1 VNLVAKKMN
10 IFYGPVLSRRFGYSL
25 GVDIIPYKICSY
37 DCIYCQLGKTTK
49 KTVERKS
56 YIRISRE
63 EFKDS
68 FLSAIS
74 RKKKTDYVTFSGS
87 GEPTLNLDIGMMIR
101 EVKMMTDIPVAVL
114 TNGSLL
120 SRQDVIE
127 DIKDADL
134 IKVSLD
140 APDQLVLQKINR
152 PHPDIRFADLSRGL
166 ELLFNRFS
174 GRVWLEIMLVRGIN
188 DSLEAAYEYEAF
200 INNLQNGCNSGC
212 LEKVHL
218 NTPVRPAESSSIH
231 IPDHK
236 RLLEFKN
243 IIGSKTEIIKE
254 LDADL
259 EEKKEKLLIGD
270 IIDLARRRPVTAM
283 DISTS
288 LKANPNEVI
297 KSLKIL
303 LAREKIRS
311 KEYNGKKYYHT

>member
-1 VNLVAKKMN
+1 MN

>member
-1 VNLVAKKMN
+1 MN

-200 INNLQNGCNSGC
+200 INNLQNGGSGGC